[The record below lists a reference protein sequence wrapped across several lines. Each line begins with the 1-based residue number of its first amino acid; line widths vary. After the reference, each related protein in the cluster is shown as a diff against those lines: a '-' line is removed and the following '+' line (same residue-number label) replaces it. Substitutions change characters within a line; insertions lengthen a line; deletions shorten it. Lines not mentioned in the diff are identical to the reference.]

1 MRYVDVHAH
10 LEHKRFDGDLDKVI
24 ERAKKAG
31 VEFMIT
37 SGVNPETNRRALE
50 IAEDYDI
57 VKVSFGIYPIDAL
70 ANEVKNGAPNGVP
83 QKPELGGK
91 SSGFLRNVEKFDVDE
106 ELNWIEKNKR
116 KCVAIGE
123 VGLDYNWPDF
133 AEHKEKQI
141 GVFEKVIELAKKL
154 DLPLIVHSRKAELD
168 AIEILEKHQVK
179 KVVMHCFN
187 GRRSLIKRGVD
198 NGWFFSVPPVI
209 TRLEHFKMLVGLVP
223 LEQILTE
230 TDAPYLSPVVGERNE
245 PANVGVTVREI
256 ASVKG
261 ISEEEVANQV
271 FKNAEGLFRI

>member
-1 MRYVDVHAH
+1 MRLVDVHSH
-10 LEHKRFDGDLDKVI
+10 LEHKRFEGDLDKVI
-24 ERAKKAG
+24 ERAKNAG
-31 VEFMIT
+31 VELIIT
-37 SGVNPETNRRALE
+37 SGVNPETNRQALE
-50 IAEDYDI
+50 MASDYDI
-57 VKVSFGIYPIDAL
+57 VKASLGLYPIDAL
-70 ANEVKNGAPNGVP
+70 AKEVENGEA
-83 QKPELGGK
+83 Q
-91 SSGFLRNVEKFDVDE
+91 GFLRNVEKFDVDE

-116 KCVAIGE
+116 KCIAIGE

-141 GVFEKVIELAKKL
+141 IVFEKVIALAKKL

-168 AIEILEKHQVK
+168 AIEILEKHKAK

-209 TRLEHFKMLVGLVP
+209 TRLEHFKMLVGMVP

-245 PANVGVTVREI
+245 PANVGVTIKEI

-261 ISEEEVANQV
+261 ISEEEVAEQI
-271 FKNAEGLFRI
+271 FKNAKRLFG